1 MPDSRVPAP
10 DDDLPRLIERVRAGD
25 AGAGSELVAR
35 VREPL
40 LQRVRWMMGP
50 EARKL
55 AESDD
60 FLNATFAAALPALE
74 RFEVRGADS
83 FLPWLTAI
91 ARNQIRQELRRPREA
106 ALSALSS
113 VLGHAPQRGDAP
125 GETISVDTALTLFD
139 AIAGLAEDERRLVE
153 LRDLEGRTFVE
164 IAALLGCGE
173 RQAQRLHARALL
185 RLGRLFR
192 GAAGGSS

>member
-1 MPDSRVPAP
+1 MPPSHDPT
-10 DDDLPRLIERVRAGD
+10 DDELPLLIERWRGGD
-25 AGAGSELVAR
+25 TVAGSELFAR

-40 LQRVRWMMGP
+40 LHRIRWMMGR
-50 EARKL
+50 EAREV

-60 FLNATFAAALPALE
+60 FLHATFAAALPALP
-74 RFEVRGADS
+74 RFEERGADS
-83 FLPWLTAI
+83 FLRWLTAI

-113 VLGHAPQRGDAP
+113 WLVEGAQPDRAQA
-125 GETISVDTALTLFD
+125 ETLSVDAALALYEGF
-139 AIAGLAEDERRLVE
+139 ARLAADEQRLVE
-153 LRDLEGRTFVE
+153 LRDLEGRSFVE

-185 RLGRLFR
+185 RLGRHLR
-192 GAAGGSS
+192 GAE

>member
-1 MPDSRVPAP
+1 MHDSRSPSP
-10 DDDLPRLIERVRAGD
+10 EDDLPGLIERARAGD
-25 AGAGSELVAR
+25 AEAGSELIAR

-50 EARKL
+50 EARQL

-60 FLNATFAAALPALE
+60 FLNATFAAALPALK

-83 FLPWLTAI
+83 FLRWLTAI
-91 ARNQIRQELRRPREA
+91 ARNQIRQELRRHREA

-113 VLGHAPQRGDAP
+113 ALGHGAQPGDP
-125 GETISVDTALTLFD
+125 GETISVDTALTLFEVF
-139 AIAGLAEDERRLVE
+139 ARLAADERRLVE

-164 IAALLGCGE
+164 IAALLSCSE
-173 RQAQRLHARALL
+173 RQAQRLHARALM

-192 GAAGGSS
+192 GSGGGAA